1 MPRLYSAL
9 ARGAADPT
17 TSPYD
22 SGGKVASVA
31 QEIDEVQ
38 QEIAVLSED
47 DEWKRI
53 LGKGAPPDERK
64 ITAEVSDLRV
74 DHRLALYY
82 SR

>member
-1 MPRLYSAL
+1 MPRLYCAL

-22 SGGKVASVA
+22 DRPNNLP
-31 QEIDEVQ
+31 IDEVH

-47 DEWKRI
+47 DEWTRI